1 MTKRIVIVS
10 SQAATFD
17 YYRSL
22 SARVLENH
30 IGLEWWILAEH
41 EEFFKKTFDQEYTVI
56 DERFIQSFDP
66 ATSNNKPVL
75 FLLGMGVEAPDKISP
90 EKLMLTLKES
100 WGIPMISGLDS
111 WVNYGGRLI
120 RFDKPVFADRTMVI
134 DKKSFDALQRLGIP
148 VGTIEIVGQPFFDD
162 FCDQNHRKR
171 KQRTGKFVF
180 ASQPIKRYFGNSLGF
195 NEHSVLKDFLTTLT
209 PPPPEFKTLSIRLH
223 PENTR
228 DEFCQLVKNAPIDS
242 RVDYD
247 LEWRDAELIVSMSST
262 LLILGRLLDIPAISY
277 RPGCTS
283 SNLSFGISDWLI
295 SANSLERL
303 TYVVHNYPTLG
314 KGNTPYKKVGSS
326 VDRIWRVIEPY
337 IAH

>member
-10 SQAATFD
+10 SQAASFD

-22 SARVLENH
+22 SARVRENNFC
-30 IGLEWWILAEH
+30 LEWWILAEH
-41 EEFFKKTFDQEYTVI
+41 EEFFKKTFAQEYTVI

-66 ATSNNKPVL
+66 ATSNNKPAL

-90 EKLMLTLKES
+90 EKMILTLKES

-111 WVNYGGRLI
+111 WVNYEGRMI
-120 RFDKPVFADRTMVI
+120 RSDKPIFADRTMVI
-134 DKKSFDALQRLGIP
+134 DKKSFYALQRLGIP
-148 VGTIEIVGQPFFDD
+148 AGTIEIVGQPFFDD
-162 FCDQNHRKR
+162 FCDHNPRIK
-171 KQRTGKFVF
+171 KQRSGKFVF

-195 NEHSVLKDFLTTLT
+195 NEHSVLKDFLTTLS

-228 DEFCQLVKNAPIDS
+228 DDFYQLVRNAPIDL

-277 RPGCTS
+277 RPGNKLPNS
-283 SNLSFGISDWLI
+283 SFGNPDWLV
-295 SANSLERL
+295 STSSLERL
-303 TYVVHNYPTLG
+303 TYAVHNYPTLG
-314 KGNTPYKKVGSS
+314 KGNIPYKKVGSS
-326 VDRIWRVIEPY
+326 VDRIWRIMEPY